1 MLIFNQFVGLFLQII
16 VAKVLWKGG
25 RVDAA
30 FEEDIVA
37 SSNLTNEKTIILK
50 THFDPKQMKFN

>member
-1 MLIFNQFVGLFLQII
+1 ME
-16 VAKVLWKGG
+16 GG
-25 RVDAA
+25 GVDAA

>member
-16 VAKVLWKGG
+16 VAKGYGRGG
-25 RVDAA
+25 VDAA